1 MLSQNKVK
9 QSKND
14 FYVIHLSYVFIGFYW
29 FMLIVDQSVLDD
41 IGRGF
46 SVPAQ
51 PKLLLELLKLM
62 ADTNPDINAISK
74 AISKD
79 IAVSAA
85 ILKTINSP
93 LYGLGRTVTDIKM
106 SVNYIGIYGVVML
119 VTGSLLKKSFD
130 PKSCSID
137 LEDFW
142 QITSDIASAA
152 MLIGQR
158 YKPQIVNDKFFSL
171 GLFHACGVPVMAMKY
186 DDYQELLDKAL
197 TSPEL
202 ALTAVEEQHYSVN
215 HATIGYYVASS
226 WRLPKD
232 VCQIILQHHERD
244 FLNVLNGTQ
253 GQDLF
258 AVLKLSEQLISLKHS
273 DCASA
278 DWPYVQE
285 KVCKILAIDEDTLE
299 ILVTEFTDSQ

>member
-1 MLSQNKVK
+1 
-9 QSKND
+9 
-14 FYVIHLSYVFIGFYW
+14 
-29 FMLIVDQSVLDD
+29 MLIVDQSVLDD
-41 IGRGF
+41 ISRGF

-62 ADTNPDINAISK
+62 AETNPDIKAISN

-93 LYGLGRTVTDIKM
+93 LYGLSRTVTDIKM
-106 SVNYIGIYGVVML
+106 SVNYIGIFGVVML

-130 PKSCSID
+130 PKNCSID

-142 QITSDIASAA
+142 QFASDISSAA

-158 YKPQIVNDKFFSL
+158 YKPKIANDKFFSL

-186 DDYQELLDKAL
+186 DDYQQFTDDAL
-197 TSPEL
+197 TTPEV
-202 ALTAVEEQHYSVN
+202 ALTEVEEHYYGVN

-232 VCQIILQHHERD
+232 VCQIILQHHDRNFINKINNSQE
-244 FLNVLNGTQ
+244 
-253 GQDLF
+253 QDLF
-258 AVLKLSEQLISLKHS
+258 AVLKLSEQLISIKHS
-273 DCASA
+273 DCATA

-285 KVCKILAIDEDTLE
+285 KVCEILAIDERALQA
-299 ILVTEFTDSQ
+299 LVSEFTENKET

>member
-1 MLSQNKVK
+1 
-9 QSKND
+9 
-14 FYVIHLSYVFIGFYW
+14 
-29 FMLIVDQSVLDD
+29 MLIVDQSVLDD
-41 IGRGF
+41 ISRGF

-62 ADTNPDINAISK
+62 AETSPDVNVISA

-85 ILKTINSP
+85 ILKTVNSS
-93 LYGLGRTVTDIKM
+93 LYGLSRTVTDIKM

-130 PKSCSID
+130 PKCCSIN

-142 QITSDIASAA
+142 QFTSDIASAA

-158 YKPQIVNDKFFSL
+158 YKPKIANDKFFSL
-171 GLFHACGVPVMAMKY
+171 GLFHACGIPVMAMKY
-186 DDYQELLDKAL
+186 KDYQELLDQAL
-197 TSPEL
+197 TTPKI
-202 ALTAVEEQHYSVN
+202 ALTVVEEKYYGVN

-232 VCQIILQHHERD
+232 VCQIILQHHDRS
-244 FLNVLNGTQ
+244 FLSILNGSP

-273 DCASA
+273 DCTSA

-285 KVCKILAIDEDTLE
+285 KVCALLGIDEGSLKTL
-299 ILVTEFTDSQ
+299 VAEFTDSK

>member
-1 MLSQNKVK
+1 
-9 QSKND
+9 
-14 FYVIHLSYVFIGFYW
+14 
-29 FMLIVDQSVLDD
+29 MLIVDQSVLDD

-51 PKLLLELLKLM
+51 PKLLLDLLKLM
-62 ADTNPDINAISK
+62 AAPNPDVNAISDV
-74 AISKD
+74 ISKD

-85 ILKTINSP
+85 ILKTVNSP
-93 LYGLGRTVTDIKM
+93 LYGLSRTVTDIKM

-130 PKSCSID
+130 PKSCSIN

-142 QITSDIASAA
+142 QLTSEIADITMSLGKRLKPHIA
-152 MLIGQR
+152 
-158 YKPQIVNDKFFSL
+158 NDKFFSL

-186 DDYQELLDKAL
+186 DDYQTLLDQAL
-197 TSPEL
+197 TTPDV
-202 ALTAVEEQHYSVN
+202 ALTVIEEKHYQVN

-226 WRLPKD
+226 WRLPKE

-244 FLNVLNGTQ
+244 YLNLLDDSQN
-253 GQDLF
+253 QDLY
-258 AVLKLSEQLISLKHS
+258 AVLKLGEHIASMKHTE
-273 DCASA
+273 CASA

-285 KVCKILAIDEDTLE
+285 KVQDVLQINDEKLKLL
-299 ILVTEFTDSQ
+299 ISEFTKKE

>member
-1 MLSQNKVK
+1 
-9 QSKND
+9 
-14 FYVIHLSYVFIGFYW
+14 
-29 FMLIVDQSVLDD
+29 MLIVDQSVLDD

-62 ADTNPDINAISK
+62 AKANPDVNAISA

-85 ILKTINSP
+85 ILKTVNSP
-93 LYGLGRTVTDIKM
+93 LYGLSRTVTDIKM

-130 PKSCSID
+130 PKSCSIN

-142 QITSDIASAA
+142 QLTSDIASAA
-152 MLIGQR
+152 MLIGKR
-158 YKPQIVNDKFFSL
+158 YKPQIANDKFFSL

-186 DDYQELLDKAL
+186 KDYQQLLDQAL
-197 TSPEL
+197 TTPEV
-202 ALTAVEEQHYSVN
+202 ALTEAEEKHYNVN

-232 VCQIILQHHERD
+232 VCQIILQHHDRT
-244 FLNVLNGTQ
+244 FLTKLNGSQ

-273 DCASA
+273 DCESA
-278 DWPYVQE
+278 DWPFVQE
-285 KVCKILAIDEDTLE
+285 KVCELLTIDEGTLNA
-299 ILVTEFTDSQ
+299 LVTEFTDSK